1 MAERA
6 ATADHRGF
14 GDAMVEGARR
24 ATRAADH
31 GVGAAQ
37 RRLAA
42 VPHQVALLPR
52 KRPCRTG
59 SVERRRRRC
68 DLRQQRRPDRLL
80 DHRQCL
86 RPRGEDARHASCC
99 RRLSRRHHAGGGDG
113 RSGESRLRGERGGPA
128 AGGRRRSGCGVPHQ
142 FGAPAAA
149 RHPLRRRFDSARAAS
164 RCPARPAEDP
174 PRPVGARM
182 ILVALGANLPSQ
194 EGAPRET
201 LRRAVAMMP
210 SRGLVVIRKSRIFLT
225 EPVPRSHQPWYA
237 NQVVV
242 VDTTLPPEGV
252 LSALLEIE
260 QRFGRERGE
269 RDAARSLD
277 LDLIAYGDVQRDS
290 GALVLPHPRMHERA
304 FVLAPLVDVAPEW
317 RHPRLGET
325 ATILL
330 ARTDRAHVRAMR
342 ETPLLMGVVNVTPD
356 SFSDGGRFDT
366 ADRAIEHAR
375 LLIEQG
381 ADILDIGGESTR
393 PGSDPVS
400 LEEEQARVL
409 PVLRA
414 IAGEAAARGR
424 LVSIDTRHA
433 STMAKAI
440 EAGATMINDVT
451 ALA

>member
-1 MAERA
+1 
-6 ATADHRGF
+6 
-14 GDAMVEGARR
+14 
-24 ATRAADH
+24 
-31 GVGAAQ
+31 
-37 RRLAA
+37 
-42 VPHQVALLPR
+42 
-52 KRPCRTG
+52 
-59 SVERRRRRC
+59 
-68 DLRQQRRPDRLL
+68 
-80 DHRQCL
+80 
-86 RPRGEDARHASCC
+86 
-99 RRLSRRHHAGGGDG
+99 
-113 RSGESRLRGERGGPA
+113 
-128 AGGRRRSGCGVPHQ
+128 
-142 FGAPAAA
+142 
-149 RHPLRRRFDSARAAS
+149 
-164 RCPARPAEDP
+164 
-174 PRPVGARM
+174 M

-252 LSALLEIE
+252 LAALLEIE

-451 ALA
+451 ALADPASRRVVAQAGVPVVLMHMKGEPKTMQRDPTYGDVVAEVASELAGARNRAAADGIDPSLIWLDPGLGFGKTLEHNLALLEATPRLKALGQPVLIGASRKSFIGRIDRSGPAHHRIGGSVAAAIAAAARGADAVRVHDVEETRQALAVWSAIEGEPAV